1 MILGATFYWMEG
13 NENKEQP
20 IIKRD
25 YLPDGIVALENAQRI
40 AIAQNQNAINF
51 DHIFWWSYGVIRED
65 KNFPTFS
72 SIVGFN
78 NAKKLDEYVP
88 RVELEGVTLKDLWD
102 KENKLKW
109 DWNSVK

>member
-1 MILGATFYWMEG
+1 MEE

-25 YLPDGIVALENAQRI
+25 YLPDGIVALENAQWI
-40 AIAQNQNAINF
+40 AVAQNKSAINF

-65 KNFPTFS
+65 MNFPTFS

-78 NAKKLDEYVP
+78 NAKKCED
-88 RVELEGVTLKDLWD
+88 
-102 KENKLKW
+102 
-109 DWNSVK
+109 

>member
-1 MILGATFYWMEG
+1 MG
-13 NENKEQP
+13 ENGDKEQP

-40 AIAQNQNAINF
+40 AVAQNQNVINF
-51 DHIFWWSYGVIRED
+51 EHIFRWSYGVIRED

-78 NAKKLDEYVP
+78 NAKKLDEYYI
-88 RVELEGVTLKDLWD
+88 
-102 KENKLKW
+102 
-109 DWNSVK
+109 

>member
-25 YLPDGIVALENAQRI
+25 YLPDGIVALENAQWI

-51 DHIFWWSYGVIRED
+51 DHIFWWSYGVIGKISASLLLHQLLD
-65 KNFPTFS
+65 SIMPKNWMN
-72 SIVGFN
+72 IICNGF
-78 NAKKLDEYVP
+78 KI
-88 RVELEGVTLKDLWD
+88 
-102 KENKLKW
+102 
-109 DWNSVK
+109 